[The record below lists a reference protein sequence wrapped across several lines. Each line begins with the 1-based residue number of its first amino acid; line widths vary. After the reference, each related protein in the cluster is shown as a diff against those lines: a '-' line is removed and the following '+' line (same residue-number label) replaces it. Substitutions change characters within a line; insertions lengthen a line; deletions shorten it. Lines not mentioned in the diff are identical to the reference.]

1 MGQCLFGGLLL
12 LHLEGSRPPLAPS
25 ARLQPHSV
33 LLPSDPAGAHHHVP
47 ARHRS
52 QGHRAAGGRPPGAA
66 CTQGREA
73 GRGGWGRLNLLG
85 PQGVTWENVTWSSM
99 SLNGHNQ
106 RFLT

>member
-1 MGQCLFGGLLL
+1 MGQCLLGGLLP
-12 LHLEGSRPPLAPS
+12 HLEGSHLPLAPS

-73 GRGGWGRLNLLG
+73 GGPFEFSGFSGCHLGERNLVIHE
-85 PQGVTWENVTWSSM
+85 P
-99 SLNGHNQ
+99 
-106 RFLT
+106 